1 MTLLPLLLVGA
12 LFCVSS
18 MSVLWWL
25 GRRHGNYSYVDL
37 GWSAHFAVLAVLYGV
52 LSPGYGPRRFLIGAM
67 YALWSVRLA
76 AHLARRILGEPEE
89 GRYVELRRSW
99 GATGGL
105 DLKFF
110 GFFQL
115 QAALNVFLSLPLLI
129 CAANGAPAL
138 GALEWTGVAI
148 YAIGIVGESLADR
161 QLARF
166 KADPANRGRV
176 CDVGLWRYSRHPNY
190 FFEWTI
196 WVAYAVFSLGSPPL
210 GYVGLAMPALML
222 HFLLNVT
229 GIKAT
234 EEQALKSRGEAY
246 RHYQRTTSAFVPWF
260 VRRTPAEPAARRT
273 P

>member
-1 MTLLPLLLVGA
+1 MTMAGLLLAGTAV
-12 LFCVSS
+12 CVAS
-18 MSVLWWL
+18 MSALWFL
-25 GRRHGNYSYVDL
+25 GRRIHNYSFVDL
-37 GWSAHFAVLAVLYGV
+37 GWSGHFAVLALLYG
-52 LSPGYGPRRFLIGAM
+52 LCGDGWPQRRLLIGAM
-67 YALWSVRLA
+67 YALWSLRLA
-76 AHLARRILGEPEE
+76 AHLATRIIGEPEE
-89 GRYVELRRSW
+89 GRYVQLRREW
-99 GATGGL
+99 GATGNL
-105 DLKFF
+105 DLKFY

-129 CAANGAPAL
+129 SCLNPTPRFSWAEWAGAAI
-138 GALEWTGVAI
+138 WIV
-148 YAIGIVGESLADR
+148 GIAGESLADR

-196 WVAYAVFSLGSPPL
+196 WVAYAVYCLASPPW
-210 GYVGLAMPALML
+210 GYIGVAMPALML

-246 RHYQRTTSAFVPWF
+246 RRYQRTTSAFVPWF
-260 VRRTPAEPAARRT
+260 VRKTPPPTR
-273 P
+273 